1 MGLWNKVKKAAK
13 DTKKAFVDVNTA
25 AVKVQTSPVQMAGR
39 MVKGENPKD
48 AFQNTAKDTLDSV
61 DKASNSTRQWAGVQK
76 KPNGQ
81 D

>member
-13 DTKKAFVDVNTA
+13 DTKKAF
-25 AVKVQTSPVQMAGR
+25 
-39 MVKGENPKD
+39 KD
-48 AFQNTAKDTLDSV
+48 AFQNTTKDTLDSV

>member
-1 MGLWNKVKKAAK
+1 
-13 DTKKAFVDVNTA
+13 
-25 AVKVQTSPVQMAGR
+25 